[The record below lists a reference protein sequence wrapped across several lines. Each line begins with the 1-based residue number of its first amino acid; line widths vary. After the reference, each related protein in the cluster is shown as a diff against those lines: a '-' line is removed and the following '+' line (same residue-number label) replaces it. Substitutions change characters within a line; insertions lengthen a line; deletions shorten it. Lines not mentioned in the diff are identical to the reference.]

1 MYCGYLDKWGGR
13 DMVAIK
19 TCKGIYMTKYFLN
32 QCYILIAF
40 YTLALSL
47 ARDKEKLLNEVT
59 TMLSFSHPNV
69 MSLIG
74 MCFDGDMPMVIMPY
88 MSNGSVLGYVKQNV
102 RELLIHRE
110 SEVTNEKVYYRNVA
124 N

>member
-1 MYCGYLDKWGGR
+1 M
-13 DMVAIK
+13 
-19 TCKGIYMTKYFLN
+19 
-32 QCYILIAF
+32 F

-59 TMLSFSHPNV
+59 TMLSFHHPNV

-102 RELLIHRE
+102 CELLIDRE
-110 SEVTNEKVYYRNVA
+110 SEVRDEKVYCRNTRLVLILLWSY
-124 N
+124 

>member
-1 MYCGYLDKWGGR
+1 
-13 DMVAIK
+13 MVAIK

-47 ARDKEKLLNEVT
+47 AHDKEKLLNEVT